1 MSISRIVRKFDD
13 TLIKRKKVVF
23 MISNLPRY
31 LLFIGFALV
40 TVFTNAQVKPT
51 SAAERLKGLQQRQV
65 LEQKSTINHIA
76 FRNIGPSIMSGRVS
90 DLEVNPQDPTEFYV
104 GYSTGGLWH
113 TINNGQSFTPIFDSA
128 DVIGIGDI
136 AVNWKTGTI
145 WVGTGEVNSSRSSYA
160 GIGMYKSTDKGKTW
174 QYVGLPESHH
184 IGAIKIHPSNDNI
197 VWVAALGHLYSPNK
211 ERGVFKTIDGGKT
224 WKHTLSID
232 DNTGVVELEMNPEN
246 PNELYAAAWYR
257 TRRAWNFEESGRTS
271 GIYKSTDGGE
281 TWKRLNSDGS
291 GFPNG
296 NNVGRIGLAV
306 YPKNPQVVYAILDNQ
321 QAKPDTAKKDSLVY
335 ALSELQN
342 LTKEQFATLE
352 ENKLDTFLKRNRLT
366 PRYSAKSIKELVA
379 TGQIQSTAL
388 YDYLFVNTGF
398 EGSPIGAEV
407 YRSENGGQS
416 WKKTNEK
423 EIPIFF
429 TYGYYFAKIYVSPY
443 NPDKVFAL
451 GVTLHMST
459 DGGKTWKEIDK
470 ANVHADHHALWINPD
485 RDSHIINGNDGGVNI
500 TYDDGATWFKANS
513 PALGQYY
520 AVTVDNA
527 RPYNVYGGMQDNGV
541 WWGPSNNR
549 ESVNW
554 HDTGDY
560 PFKRIMGGDGM
571 QVQVDTTDNL
581 TTYTGFQFG
590 NYSRLNRTNPRG
602 TAKRITPRHELGE
615 KPLRFNWQSPIL
627 LSPHNQQVLYFGSNK
642 IYRSF
647 NRGDTMI
654 ALSGDLTKGGREG
667 DVPYGTLTTISES
680 PKRFG
685 LIYTGTDDGNIHISK
700 DAGFSWQLISA
711 PKSKGLSLPQ
721 NLWVSRV
728 AASAHKAERVYVSL
742 NGYRYDDFSPYLF
755 ASEDYGTTWTAIG
768 KDLPAE
774 PVNVVK
780 EDPKNENIIY
790 VGTDGGL
797 YVSFNKGQ
805 SFMMW
810 NKGMP
815 KSIPVHDIA
824 IQTRENEIVIGTHG
838 RSIYI
843 AKLDEVHKAAQ

>member
-1 MSISRIVRKFDD
+1 MNRIVRKFDD
-13 TLIKRKKVVF
+13 TLVKRKKVRI

-31 LLFIGFALV
+31 LLFIAFALV
-40 TVFTNAQVKPT
+40 TFFTNAQVRPST
-51 SAAERLKGLQQRQV
+51 AAERLKGLQQRQV
-65 LEQKSTINHIA
+65 LEQKSTINHVA
-76 FRNIGPSIMSGRVS
+76 FRNIGPTIMSGRVS
-90 DLEVNPQDPTEFYV
+90 DLDVNPDDPTEFYV

-113 TINNGQSFTPIFDSA
+113 TTNNGQSFTPIFDSS

-160 GIGMYKSTDKGKTW
+160 GIGMYKSTDKGKSW
-174 QYVGLPESHH
+174 QYMGLPESHH
-184 IGAIKIHPSNDNI
+184 IGAIKLHPTDDNTA
-197 VWVAALGHLYSPNK
+197 WVAALGHLYSPNRD
-211 ERGVFKTIDGGKT
+211 RGVFKTTDGGKT
-224 WKHTLSID
+224 WKHTLFVD
-232 DNTGVVELEMNPEN
+232 DNTGAVELEMNPQN
-246 PNELYAAAWYR
+246 PTEIYAAVWYR

-281 TWKRLNSDGS
+281 TWQLLNKEGS
-291 GFPNG
+291 GFPSG

-306 YPKNPQVVYAILDNQ
+306 YPQNPQIVYAILDNQ
-321 QAKPDTAKKDSLVY
+321 QAKPDTAKKDTLVY

-342 LTKEQFATLE
+342 LSKEQFADLD
-352 ENKLDTFLKRNRLT
+352 ENRLDTLLKRSRLT
-366 PRYSAKSIKELVA
+366 PLYSAKSVKEFVS
-379 TGQIQSTAL
+379 TGQLQSTAL
-388 YDYLFVNTGF
+388 YDYLFMNTGF

-407 YRSENGGQS
+407 YRSENGGQN
-416 WKKTNEK
+416 WRKTNEK

-429 TYGYYFAKIYVSPY
+429 TYGYYFAKIYVSPS

-470 ANVHADHHALWINPD
+470 ENVHADHHALWVNPN

-500 TYDDGATWFKANS
+500 TYDDGATWYKANS
-513 PALGQYY
+513 PALAQYY
-520 AVTVDNA
+520 AVAVDYA

-541 WWGPSNNR
+541 WWGPSTNSA
-549 ESVNW
+549 SVNW

-571 QVQVDTTDNL
+571 QVQVDTTDNQ

-590 NYSRLNRTNPRG
+590 NYSRLNRSNPRG

-647 NRGDTMI
+647 NMGDTMI

-685 LIYTGTDDGNIHISK
+685 LIYTGTDDGNIHVSK

-728 AASAHKAERVYVSL
+728 TASAHKTERVYISL
-742 NGYRYDDFSPYLF
+742 NGYRYDDFSPYLYV
-755 ASEDYGTTWTAIG
+755 SEDYGATW
-768 KDLPAE
+768 
-774 PVNVVK
+774 
-780 EDPKNENIIY
+780 
-790 VGTDGGL
+790 
-797 YVSFNKGQ
+797 
-805 SFMMW
+805 
-810 NKGMP
+810 
-815 KSIPVHDIA
+815 
-824 IQTRENEIVIGTHG
+824 
-838 RSIYI
+838 
-843 AKLDEVHKAAQ
+843 

>member
-13 TLIKRKKVVF
+13 TLIKRKKVLF

-31 LLFIGFALV
+31 LLFIAFALV

-51 SAAERLKGLQQRQV
+51 TAAERLKGLQQRQV
-65 LEQKSTINHIA
+65 LEQKSTINHVS

-90 DLEVNPQDPTEFYV
+90 DLEVNPEDPTEFYV

-174 QYVGLPESHH
+174 QYAGLPESHH

-232 DNTGVVELEMNPEN
+232 DNTGVVELEMNSEN

-306 YPKNPQVVYAILDNQ
+306 YPKNPQIVYAILDNQ

-342 LTKEQFATLE
+342 LSKEQFATLD
-352 ENKLDTFLKRNRLT
+352 ENRLDTLLKRNRLT

-379 TGQIQSTAL
+379 TGQLQSTAL
-388 YDYLFVNTGF
+388 YDYLFMNTGF

-429 TYGYYFAKIYVSPY
+429 TYGYYFGKIYVSP
-443 NPDKVFAL
+443 
-451 GVTLHMST
+451 S
-459 DGGKTWKEIDK
+459 
-470 ANVHADHHALWINPD
+470 
-485 RDSHIINGNDGGVNI
+485 
-500 TYDDGATWFKANS
+500 
-513 PALGQYY
+513 
-520 AVTVDNA
+520 
-527 RPYNVYGGMQDNGV
+527 
-541 WWGPSNNR
+541 
-549 ESVNW
+549 
-554 HDTGDY
+554 
-560 PFKRIMGGDGM
+560 
-571 QVQVDTTDNL
+571 
-581 TTYTGFQFG
+581 
-590 NYSRLNRTNPRG
+590 
-602 TAKRITPRHELGE
+602 
-615 KPLRFNWQSPIL
+615 
-627 LSPHNQQVLYFGSNK
+627 
-642 IYRSF
+642 
-647 NRGDTMI
+647 
-654 ALSGDLTKGGREG
+654 
-667 DVPYGTLTTISES
+667 
-680 PKRFG
+680 
-685 LIYTGTDDGNIHISK
+685 
-700 DAGFSWQLISA
+700 
-711 PKSKGLSLPQ
+711 
-721 NLWVSRV
+721 
-728 AASAHKAERVYVSL
+728 
-742 NGYRYDDFSPYLF
+742 
-755 ASEDYGTTWTAIG
+755 
-768 KDLPAE
+768 
-774 PVNVVK
+774 
-780 EDPKNENIIY
+780 
-790 VGTDGGL
+790 
-797 YVSFNKGQ
+797 
-805 SFMMW
+805 
-810 NKGMP
+810 
-815 KSIPVHDIA
+815 
-824 IQTRENEIVIGTHG
+824 
-838 RSIYI
+838 
-843 AKLDEVHKAAQ
+843 

>member
-1 MSISRIVRKFDD
+1 MS
-13 TLIKRKKVVF
+13 
-23 MISNLPRY
+23 
-31 LLFIGFALV
+31 
-40 TVFTNAQVKPT
+40 
-51 SAAERLKGLQQRQV
+51 RL
-65 LEQKSTINHIA
+65 H
-76 FRNIGPSIMSGRVS
+76 
-90 DLEVNPQDPTEFYV
+90 
-104 GYSTGGLWH
+104 
-113 TINNGQSFTPIFDSA
+113 
-128 DVIGIGDI
+128 
-136 AVNWKTGTI
+136 
-145 WVGTGEVNSSRSSYA
+145 
-160 GIGMYKSTDKGKTW
+160 
-174 QYVGLPESHH
+174 
-184 IGAIKIHPSNDNI
+184 
-197 VWVAALGHLYSPNK
+197 
-211 ERGVFKTIDGGKT
+211 
-224 WKHTLSID
+224 
-232 DNTGVVELEMNPEN
+232 
-246 PNELYAAAWYR
+246 
-257 TRRAWNFEESGRTS
+257 
-271 GIYKSTDGGE
+271 
-281 TWKRLNSDGS
+281 
-291 GFPNG
+291 
-296 NNVGRIGLAV
+296 
-306 YPKNPQVVYAILDNQ
+306 
-321 QAKPDTAKKDSLVY
+321 
-335 ALSELQN
+335 
-342 LTKEQFATLE
+342 
-352 ENKLDTFLKRNRLT
+352 
-366 PRYSAKSIKELVA
+366 
-379 TGQIQSTAL
+379 
-388 YDYLFVNTGF
+388 
-398 EGSPIGAEV
+398 
-407 YRSENGGQS
+407 
-416 WKKTNEK
+416 
-423 EIPIFF
+423 
-429 TYGYYFAKIYVSPY
+429 

-755 ASEDYGTTWTAIG
+755 VSEDYGTTWTAIG